1 MATRVVM
8 PKLTD
13 TMEEGVVVS
22 WKKRE
27 GETVAAGDVL
37 AEIETDKAVMD
48 LEAFGSGTLRKILAE
63 PGQTV
68 KSGALIAIVAEADED
83 ISPALKTDVAPG
95 HTAAPEPK
103 PQPDAKVKPQAAV
116 EPTREHKEK
125 PEEKG
130 QAKREGEDKASTPL
144 RQADAKEEPEP
155 LKASPRARTLA
166 G

>member
-22 WKKRE
+22 WKKQE
-27 GETVAAGDVL
+27 GEPVAAGDVL

-68 KSGALIAIVAEADED
+68 KSGALIAVVAEPDED
-83 ISPALKTDVAPG
+83 IGPALKTDIAPG
-95 HTAAPEPK
+95 QTAAPEPK
-103 PQPDAKVKPQAAV
+103 PAPTTKVKP
-116 EPTREHKEK
+116 EPQPK
-125 PEEKG
+125 PE
-130 QAKREGEDKASTPL
+130 AKAEVKAE
-144 RQADAKEEPEP
+144 R
-155 LKASPRARTLA
+155 
-166 G
+166 